1 MCCVGHKV
9 LLGFPVR
16 CYYNPGWGEDLSA
29 APTAST
35 TIYPIQ
41 ILYFSLD
48 DRAVKKKKINKNLEK
63 SLAWNACFHFACDC
77 KGIPK
82 IAIGSYHSQPSK
94 VSRGITCPFSQYVL
108 LKWERGGERAANPSV
123 QFSFKISF
131 TNEPDTTSIRSLILT
146 STARCK

>member
-1 MCCVGHKV
+1 MGGQSVII
-9 LLGFPVR
+9 PV
-16 CYYNPGWGEDLSA
+16 
-29 APTAST
+29 
-35 TIYPIQ
+35 
-41 ILYFSLD
+41 
-48 DRAVKKKKINKNLEK
+48 EK
-63 SLAWNACFHFACDC
+63 SLA
-77 KGIPK
+77 KGTLLLDQ
-82 IAIGSYHSQPSK
+82 AVLRVGSRDLEKFFLRPDPTPTDSKTLDGAQPSE